1 MILSIYAVN
10 PRHDGEENDTE
21 MAIKFQAL
29 ASRIILHPQLCIQK
43 NEFAKKSCAKSVLC
57 NGGF

>member
-1 MILSIYAVN
+1 MLYIVN

-29 ASRIILHPQLCIQK
+29 ASKIKLK
-43 NEFAKKSCAKSVLC
+43 STTVYTNESAKK
-57 NGGF
+57 F

>member
-1 MILSIYAVN
+1 MLYIVN

-29 ASRIILHPQLCIQK
+29 ASRIILHQQLCIQT
-43 NEFAKKSCAKSVLC
+43 NEFAKKSCANSAECCAMGDL
-57 NGGF
+57 N